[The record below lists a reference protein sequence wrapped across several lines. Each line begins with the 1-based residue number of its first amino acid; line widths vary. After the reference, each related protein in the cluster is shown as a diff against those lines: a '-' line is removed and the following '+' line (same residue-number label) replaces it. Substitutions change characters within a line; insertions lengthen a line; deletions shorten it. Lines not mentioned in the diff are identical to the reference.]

1 MAVFEQVI
9 DENGNL
15 RKLDHALEST
25 LNHEVHV
32 PRSSTQELYARLAA
46 LPTLESMAMPVKG
59 APEDCP
65 AAPAG
70 EECAGPRVEPTLDCP
85 EEGCDMVVS
94 EEGATKP
101 APGLR
106 QVA

>member
-1 MAVFEQVI
+1 
-9 DENGNL
+9 
-15 RKLDHALEST
+15 
-25 LNHEVHV
+25 
-32 PRSSTQELYARLAA
+32 
-46 LPTLESMAMPVKG
+46 MPVKG
-59 APEDCP
+59 APEDCA

-70 EECAGPRVEPTLDCP
+70 EECAGSLVELTLDCP

-101 APGLR
+101 APGPR

>member
-1 MAVFEQVI
+1 
-9 DENGNL
+9 
-15 RKLDHALEST
+15 
-25 LNHEVHV
+25 
-32 PRSSTQELYARLAA
+32 
-46 LPTLESMAMPVKG
+46 MPVKG

-65 AAPAG
+65 TAPAG
-70 EECAGPRVEPTLDCP
+70 EECAGSRVEPTLDCP

-101 APGLR
+101 APGPR